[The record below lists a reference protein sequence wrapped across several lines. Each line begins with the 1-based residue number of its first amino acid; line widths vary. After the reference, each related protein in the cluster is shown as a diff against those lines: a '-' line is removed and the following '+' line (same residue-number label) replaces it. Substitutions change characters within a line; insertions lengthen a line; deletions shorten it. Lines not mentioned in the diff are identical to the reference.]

1 MPPEAQMK
9 AARNAI
15 WGDGLLSYLQVLDEW
30 RAEGELKGLH
40 VSSAS

>member
-15 WGDGLLSYLQVLDEW
+15 WGDGFLSYLKVLEEW
-30 RAEGELKGLH
+30 RAEGNLRGLH
-40 VSSAS
+40 ISSAS